1 MRTVRHS
8 GRRPAR
14 PFRPFV
20 HLRGCGTV
28 SMSTE
33 ENLAL
38 SRGSY
43 VPMFRVDTN
52 VPLNQVRDAPGYCE
66 GTPHHSDLTGVP
78 AKLR

>member
-1 MRTVRHS
+1 
-8 GRRPAR
+8 
-14 PFRPFV
+14 
-20 HLRGCGTV
+20 
-28 SMSTE
+28 MSTE